1 MQNIIHKT
9 KTNWSNGGVTYQ
21 VAVPQNSFGNGAS
34 SKEIEIHGFESKNT
48 RERER
53 AMVIFFLEVGDDMG

>member
-21 VAVPQNSFGNGAS
+21 VAIPQNSFANGAP
-34 SKEIEIHGFESKNT
+34 SKEIENLRFGSKNT
-48 RERER
+48 RKR
-53 AMVIFFLEVGDDMG
+53 ATNIFLEVGDEVG